1 MELFADATYFP
12 GDGSGRA
19 DFDPRAEAFPDHI
32 MKGTGLSRRMGH
44 A

>member
-1 MELFADATYFP
+1 MFADAAYF
-12 GDGSGRA
+12 SGGGNGCA

-32 MKGTGLSRRMGH
+32 IKETGLSRRMGH